1 MDNEKQ
7 SCCFTGHREI
17 PSKIR
22 LPLEGI
28 LKREIIGLAAAG
40 VRNFY
45 CGGAVGFDRLAGKAV
60 LGLREG
66 HGLRLIMAIP
76 HRGQSRYF
84 TRWQKQEYD
93 QLVSL
98 ADETVCLSEHY
109 YKGCMHARNRFMVDN
124 SRHCICYLNGNTG
137 GTAYTVRYAE
147 KQALHIVNLAGHF
160 NL

>member
-45 CGGAVGFDRLAGKAV
+45 CGGAVGFDILAG
-60 LGLREG
+60 
-66 HGLRLIMAIP
+66 
-76 HRGQSRYF
+76 
-84 TRWQKQEYD
+84 
-93 QLVSL
+93 
-98 ADETVCLSEHY
+98 
-109 YKGCMHARNRFMVDN
+109 
-124 SRHCICYLNGNTG
+124 
-137 GTAYTVRYAE
+137 
-147 KQALHIVNLAGHF
+147 
-160 NL
+160 